1 MLSSNTD
8 DFPSP
13 QMIRVLLV
21 EDDQIDHLAFARSV
35 KQYRLPYDYVVA
47 NSLAKAKSIL
57 ATQSFDIAILDHSLG
72 DGTSLELFD
81 LLKAKNCPFIIATG
95 TGDEETAAKLM
106 NEGAYDYLIKDPDL
120 KHLKILPA
128 TISKVLAR
136 KQSEEQIR
144 ILNHAIQSLQDSV
157 YIADLNGKLLFV
169 NNSLKKIC
177 NLDGKDLIGQSIQVL
192 GQPHL
197 LTDMSNSYIEKT
209 CSREA
214 EISMCQT
221 NGQTFPALL
230 SESFIQDGEKLIRVG
245 LIRDVTNHKASELAL
260 AKAKEDAEAATR
272 AKSEFLANMSHEIR
286 TPMNGVL
293 GMTQLLAMTELTDEQ
308 QDLVQTIQYSN
319 DALLTLV
326 NDILDFSKV
335 EAGMLELEEQTFELE
350 DSLKS
355 VYNLLNG
362 QAQNKGIKL
371 SYQIS
376 DKVPNTLIGDNSRLR
391 QILLNLVGNAIK
403 FTQKGH
409 IAIAVSSRII
419 SDQGLDKPEL
429 TFSIKDTGIG
439 IERDRLIK
447 LFQPFTQAD
456 ASISRKYGGT
466 GLGLAICKRIVEIM
480 GGTIWVESLGNI
492 GGNPPVN
499 WMSNRVLTP
508 TQGSVFYFT
517 VFMKASEAP
526 SLSASPYQDAKSAI
540 STAQKSSLRIL
551 VAEDNLVNQK
561 LALFMFKKLG
571 YNIDIANNGLEALE
585 RLNQK
590 IYDVIFMDMQMPE
603 MDGITAT
610 QIIRRDRNHQPW
622 IIAMT
627 AHVVGDAREACLE
640 AGMNDYIGKPFR
652 IEELTTAL
660 IKSTRLSASPAS

>member
-1 MLSSNTD
+1 ML
-8 DFPSP
+8 PSHAASP
-13 QMIRVLLV
+13 SMIKVLLV
-21 EDDQIDHLAFARSV
+21 EDDPIDHLAFARSV
-35 KQYRLPYDYVVA
+35 KQGGLPYDYVVA

-120 KHLKILPA
+120 KYIKILPA

-157 YIADLNGKLLFV
+157 YIADLNGKLLFI
-169 NNSLKKIC
+169 NDSLKKIC
-177 NLDGKDLIGQSIQVL
+177 NLDGKDLIGLPIQVL

-197 LTDMSNSYIEKT
+197 QADISNLCIERSY
-209 CSREA
+209 SREI
-214 EISMCQT
+214 EISMQQA
-221 NGQTFPALL
+221 NGIMFPALL
-230 SESFIQDGEKLIRVG
+230 SESFIQDGEKLIRIG
-245 LIRDVTNHKASELAL
+245 LIRDVTNRKASEIAL

-293 GMTQLLAMTELTDEQ
+293 GMTQLLAMTNLTDEQ

-319 DALLTLV
+319 DALLTLI
-326 NDILDFSKV
+326 NDILDFSKI
-335 EAGMLELEEQTFELE
+335 EAGMLELEEQVFMLE

-355 VYNLLNG
+355 VSNLLHG
-362 QAQNKGIKL
+362 QAQSKEINL
-371 SYQIS
+371 SYQIG
-376 DKVPNTLIGDNSRLR
+376 DHVPNHLMGDNSRLR

-403 FTQKGH
+403 FTQEGS
-409 IAIAVSSRII
+409 IAIAVSSRAV
-419 SDQGLDKPEL
+419 SEQGLDKQEYTQEL
-429 TFSIKDTGIG
+429 TFAITDTGIG
-439 IERDRLIK
+439 IERDRIAK

-480 GGTIWVESLGNI
+480 GGTIWVESFGNI
-492 GGNPPVN
+492 GGNPSLD
-499 WMSNRVLTP
+499 WLSHRIITP

-517 VFMKASEAP
+517 VFMKVSESP
-526 SLSASPYQDAKSAI
+526 PLSASPYQDAKSAI
-540 STAQKSSLRIL
+540 ATAQKSSLRLL

-561 LALFMFKKLG
+561 LALFMLKKLG
-571 YNIDIANNGLEALE
+571 YNVDIANNGLETLE

-603 MDGITAT
+603 MDGITTT
-610 QIIRRDRNHQPW
+610 QIIRRDYQHQPW

-627 AHVVGDAREACLE
+627 AHVFGGAREACLE

-652 IEELTTAL
+652 IEDLTAAL
-660 IKSTRLSASPAS
+660 VNSTRLSPSPV

>member
-1 MLSSNTD
+1 ML
-8 DFPSP
+8 PSHAASP
-13 QMIRVLLV
+13 PMIRVLLV
-21 EDDQIDHLAFARSV
+21 EDDPIDHIAFARSV
-35 KQYRLPYDYVVA
+35 KQGGLPYDYVVA

-57 ATQSFDIAILDHSLG
+57 ATQLFDIAILDHSLG
-72 DGTSLELFD
+72 DGTSIELFD

-157 YIADLNGKLLFV
+157 YIADLNGNLLFI
-169 NNSLKKIC
+169 NDSLKKIC
-177 NLDGKDLIGQSIQVL
+177 DLEGKDLIGQPIQVL

-197 LTDMSNSYIEKT
+197 QTDISNLDLERSD
-209 CSREA
+209 SREV
-214 EISMCQT
+214 EISMQQA
-221 NGQTFPALL
+221 NGITFPALL
-230 SESFIQDGEKLIRVG
+230 SESFIQDGTNLIRVG
-245 LIRDVTNHKASELAL
+245 LIRDVTNRKAAEIAL

-319 DALLTLV
+319 DALLTLI

-335 EAGMLELEEQTFELE
+335 EAGMLELEEQTFGLE

-376 DKVPNTLIGDNSRLR
+376 DNVPNALMGDNSRLR

-403 FTQKGH
+403 FTQKGQ

-429 TFSIKDTGIG
+429 TFSITDTGIG
-439 IERDRLIK
+439 IERDRIAK

-466 GLGLAICKRIVEIM
+466 GLGLAICKHIVEIM

-492 GGNPPVN
+492 GGFPPVN

-508 TQGSVFYFT
+508 TQGSAFYFT
-517 VFMKASEAP
+517 VFMKVSEAP
-526 SLSASPYQDAKSAI
+526 SLSASPYQNAKSAI

-603 MDGITAT
+603 MDGITTT
-610 QIIRRDRNHQPW
+610 QIIRRDYNHQPW
-622 IIAMT
+622 IVAMT
-627 AHVVGDAREACLE
+627 AHASSDARKTCLE
-640 AGMNDYIGKPFR
+640 AGMNDYISKPIR
-652 IEELTTAL
+652 IEDLTTAL
-660 IKSTRLSASPAS
+660 IKSTRLSAYPA